1 MAFRLAQTVLVAA
14 VALLLMLL
22 ALNNV
27 TDYGSN
33 FSYVEHVLSMDSVL
47 PVRLLDILMS
57 APSFTTTGVFCYKRD
72 GLIV

>member
-14 VALLLMLL
+14 VAFLLMPL

-33 FSYVEHVLSMDSVL
+33 FSYVEHALS
-47 PVRLLDILMS
+47 
-57 APSFTTTGVFCYKRD
+57 VF
-72 GLIV
+72 